1 MAREAAATA
10 AILED
15 RPEWFTTA
23 IATGQAAAVA
33 KYSRN
38 FLPILFNLFV
48 AAPPERRGELGA
60 TVGCFAQITDAPT
73 LGREVQLDSVK
84 TCVET

>member
-1 MAREAAATA
+1 M
-10 AILED
+10 
-15 RPEWFTTA
+15 
-23 IATGQAAAVA
+23 A

-73 LGREVQLDSVK
+73 LGRAVQVDSIQHP
-84 TCVET
+84 C